1 MGYRAHV
8 CTTYQVQYG
17 GGSFSAGA
25 CGPVNALLLGYE
37 YTGMDG
43 VRRGIVEYCDSEETV
58 MELSREGLES
68 LVLALE
74 KGGYGAGEVGR
85 LAEAGYTTEHLA
97 GVLQGWLDS
106 ADRSNGFIRIEW
118 F

>member
-1 MGYRAHV
+1 MYAPHIRCSMAAAA
-8 CTTYQVQYG
+8 
-17 GGSFSAGA
+17 SPPAPAG
-25 CGPVNALLLGYE
+25 
-37 YTGMDG
+37 
-43 VRRGIVEYCDSEETV
+43 RRGIVEYCDSEETV

-74 KGGYGAGEVGR
+74 KGGYGAEEVGR